1 MNINIVN
8 NSQKSLLVKCIADLI
23 TSNDKNIIQNANSF
37 IMESES
43 HYDFITMLI
52 DIFEAEN
59 VKIFIFPKV
68 LLSLEP
74 TNEESGVFGV

>member
-43 HYDFITMLI
+43 HNDFIPLLI
-52 DIFEAEN
+52 EIFEAEN
-59 VKIFIFPKV
+59 VKIFIFPQSFTFLRTHK
-68 LLSLEP
+68 
-74 TNEESGVFGV
+74 